1 MNPLLDIVVVCV
13 VIAVTLGWAYWRI
26 LKTLHMLQLDSYAN
40 DRLLQWLAAQPMNRL
55 IELPSGLCHVVFL
68 TMAVMVPTRLVDTTL
83 ILAGWIVCESG
94 LLLQAFLKA
103 EAPKKPLVY
112 TGRAKRILGISL
124 TLSCV
129 VMGLSTWL
137 AFPLLQREFSMSLS
151 AHAVVEILILLVT
164 LAVIQLSP
172 LTTVLAN
179 IILSPVQSAI
189 NRTYLRRAQRRLL
202 DVSPLVIGITG
213 SYGKTSAKYLLEH
226 LLSNHSRVLK
236 TPLSY
241 NTLMGVCRVIN
252 EHLDAGCEAF
262 IVEMGAYR
270 RGDIK
275 ELCDFVHPTIG
286 ILTAIGPQHLERFKT
301 IENVQATKYELIEAL
316 PSSGVA
322 IFNNDDP
329 RCRALANRTTHLRVM
344 RYGVDTRD
352 QSLDLW
358 AENIAM
364 GPAGLSFTL
373 VQRESERTNVRTILL
388 GRHNVLNILGAC
400 CAALSIGIPLAELAK
415 AIKDLPAVPHRL
427 QLMDNGSGVTV
438 IDDSYNSNPTGAMEA
453 LAVLGSFTTGQRIL
467 VTPGM
472 VELGALEGQ
481 LNEELGAKA
490 AEVCDYVV
498 LVGVE
503 RTKPIVRG
511 LQRSNYP
518 SEKIRVVRDL
528 KGATIVLPTIV
539 TAGDTV
545 LFEND
550 LPDLYC

>member
-1 MNPLLDIVVVCV
+1 MTTLLTIIVV
-13 VIAVTLGWAYWRI
+13 ALAMALTLGWAFWR
-26 LKTLHMLQLDSYAN
+26 LQMALHMLQLDSYAN
-40 DRLLQWLAAQPMNRL
+40 NRLLRWLISRPMGRL
-55 IELPSGLCHVVFL
+55 IDLPSGLCHVVFL
-68 TMAVMVPTRLVDTTL
+68 TMALVVPTRLVNINL
-83 ILAGWIVCESG
+83 ILAGWVVCEAG
-94 LLLQAFLKA
+94 LLLRAYLKA
-103 EAPKKPLVY
+103 EPPKKPLVY
-112 TGRAKRILGISL
+112 TGRARRILGASL
-124 TLSCV
+124 ALSCA
-129 VMGLSTWL
+129 VMGLSTWMAL
-137 AFPLLQREFSMSLS
+137 SRLQADLELPLSEQ
-151 AHAVVEILILLVT
+151 AIGVILLAA

-179 IILSPVQSAI
+179 IILSPVQHAI
-189 NRTYLRRAQRRLL
+189 NQTYLRRAQRRLR
-202 DVSPLVIGITG
+202 DVRPLVIGITG
-213 SYGKTSAKYLLEH
+213 SYGKTSTKYLLEH
-226 LLSNHSRVLK
+226 LLSHHFRVLK

-252 EHLDAGCEAF
+252 EHLEAGCEAF
-262 IVEMGAYR
+262 IAEMGAYR

-275 ELCDFVHPTIG
+275 ELCDFVQPSIG

-329 RCRALANRTTHLRVM
+329 RCRALADRTTHVRVM
-344 RYGVDTRD
+344 RYGVEVNE
-352 QSLDLW
+352 QNLDLW

-364 GPAGLSFTL
+364 GPEGLSFTL
-373 VQRESERTNVRTILL
+373 AGKEGERLDVRTILL

-400 CAALSIGIPLAELAK
+400 CVALAMGLPLAELAK
-415 AIKDLPAVPHRL
+415 AIQDLPAVPHRL
-427 QLMDNGSGVTV
+427 QLMDNGGEVTV
-438 IDDSYNSNPTGAMEA
+438 IDDSYNANPPGAMEA
-453 LAVLGSFTTGQRIL
+453 LEVLGNFTSGRRIL

-481 LNEELGAKA
+481 MNEELGAKA

-511 LQRSNYP
+511 LQCNNFP
-518 SEKIRVVRDL
+518 PEKIRVVRDL
-528 KGATIVLPTIV
+528 KGATIVLASIV

-550 LPDLYC
+550 LPDLYS

>member
-1 MNPLLDIVVVCV
+1 MRPLLDLV
-13 VIAVTLGWAYWRI
+13 VICLAIALTLGWAYWRMQ
-26 LKTLHMLQLDSYAN
+26 KTLHMLQLDSYAN
-40 DRLLQWLAAQPMNRL
+40 GRLLQWLAAQPVSRL
-55 IELPSGLCHVVFL
+55 LEWPSGLCHLVFL
-68 TMAVMVPTRLVDTTL
+68 TMAVAVPTRLVPPTL

-94 LLLQAFLKA
+94 LLLQAYLKA
-103 EAPKKPLVY
+103 QAPKKPLVY
-112 TGRAKRILGISL
+112 TARAQRILGVSL
-124 TLSCV
+124 ALSGV

-137 AFPLLQREFSMSLS
+137 PYPLLQREFSMSLS
-151 AHAVVEILILLVT
+151 PLALVQILILSAA
-164 LAVIQLSP
+164 LAVMQLSP
-172 LTTVLAN
+172 LLTVLAN
-179 IILSPVQSAI
+179 IILSPVQSVI
-189 NRTYLRRAQRRLL
+189 NQTYLRRAQRRLL
-202 DVSPLVIGITG
+202 EVSPLVIGITG
-213 SYGKTSAKYLLEH
+213 SYGKTSTKYVLEH
-226 LLSNHSRVLK
+226 LLTNHCKVLK

-252 EHLDAGCEAF
+252 EHLEVGCEAF
-262 IVEMGAYR
+262 IAEMGAYR

-301 IENVQATKYELIEAL
+301 IDNVQATKYELIEAL

-329 RCRALANRTTHLRVM
+329 RCRALAARTTHVRVM
-344 RYGVDTRD
+344 RYGVETGD
-352 QSLDLW
+352 QNIDLW

-364 GPAGLSFTL
+364 GPEGLSFTL
-373 VQRESERTNVRTILL
+373 VPKEGERLKVRTTLL

-415 AIKDLPAVPHRL
+415 AIQDLPAVPHRL

-472 VELGALEGQ
+472 VELGTLEGQ

-490 AEVCDYVV
+490 ADVCDYVV

-503 RTKPIVRG
+503 RTKPLVRG
-511 LQRSNYP
+511 LQRCHFP

-528 KGATIVLPTIV
+528 KGATLVLPTIV

-550 LPDLYC
+550 LPDLYS

>member
-1 MNPLLDIVVVCV
+1 MNPLLNIVVVSLA
-13 VIAVTLGWAYWRI
+13 IAVTLGWAFLRSQ
-26 LKTLHMLQLDSYAN
+26 KALHMLQLDSYAN
-40 DRLLQWLAAQPMNRL
+40 DRLVRWLAAQSLSRL

-68 TMAVMVPTRLVDTTL
+68 AMALVLPTEIVNAAL
-83 ILAGWIVCESG
+83 ILAGWVMCEAG
-94 LLLQAFLKA
+94 LLLQAYLKA
-103 EAPKKPLVY
+103 EQPKKPLVY
-112 TGRAKRILGISL
+112 TGRAWRILGISL
-124 TLSCV
+124 AISCA

-137 AFPLLQREFSMSLS
+137 ALSRFQPELATPLGD
-151 AHAVVEILILLVT
+151 HAVVVILLAALV
-164 LAVIQLSP
+164 VMQLSP

-179 IILSPVQSAI
+179 IILSPVQNAI
-189 NRTYLRRAQRRLL
+189 NQTYLRRAQRRLR
-202 DVSPLVIGITG
+202 DVRPLVIGITG
-213 SYGKTSAKYLLEH
+213 SYGKTSTKYLLEH
-226 LLSNHSRVLK
+226 LLSHHRRVLK

-241 NTLMGVCRVIN
+241 NTVMGVCRVIN
-252 EHLDAGCEAF
+252 EQLEAGCEAF
-262 IVEMGAYR
+262 IAEMGAYR

-329 RCRALANRTTHLRVM
+329 RCRALADRTTHVRVM
-344 RYGVDTRD
+344 RYGVEVNG

-364 GPAGLSFTL
+364 GPEGLSFTL
-373 VQRESERTNVRTILL
+373 AGKDGRRIDVRTILL
-388 GRHNVLNILGAC
+388 GHHNALNILGAC
-400 CAALSIGIPLAELAK
+400 CAALAIGIPLEQLAK
-415 AIKDLPAVPHRL
+415 AIQDLPAVPHRL

-438 IDDSYNSNPTGAMEA
+438 IDDSYNANPTGAMEA
-453 LAVLGSFTTGQRIL
+453 LEVLGGFTTGQRIL

-472 VELGALEGQ
+472 VELGALEVQ

-503 RTKPIVRG
+503 RTKPLVRG
-511 LQRSNYP
+511 LQRKNFP
-518 SEKIRVVRDL
+518 PEKIRVVRDL
-528 KGATIVLPTIV
+528 KGATIVLPSIV
-539 TAGDTV
+539 TVGDTV

-550 LPDLYC
+550 LPDLYS